1 MKYLAIAII
10 TLAASQANAYGC
22 FFSYETTSGMNKICV
37 YSCPTGDRAITVS
50 AVSLCPISL

>member
-1 MKYLAIAII
+1 MKYIAIAII

-22 FFSYETTSGMNKICV
+22 FFSYESTSGMNKICV

-50 AVSLCPISL
+50 SVSLCPISL